1 MRDNTRTPGEAT
13 FSQAADE
20 LAAGS
25 AGLDGAM
32 AGAGVDVDVI
42 GPGARLATAREAYG
56 FSLGDVARQL
66 KLSVRQVGALER
78 DDYDAFP
85 SRVFVRGFLRNYAK
99 LLQLDLEH
107 QIVKLQS
114 SEAQIEAAAHAG
126 SGQALPA
133 VDAPRVHWRRWAL
146 IAALAALIAAAL
158 FRPGTDD
165 DVGDGR
171 PATEDI
177 RLSAPPPA
185 AESAAVSSGASAERP
200 AFAQPDVAGIVSPI
214 QPEYPSVST
223 ETPAQPVASGAGG
236 ATLSQT
242 PQSAPAG
249 E

>member
-1 MRDNTRTPGEAT
+1 MTEPVRDTTRTPDEAT
-13 FSQAADE
+13 FAQAADALE
-20 LAAGS
+20 
-25 AGLDGAM
+25 AGLDGAV
-32 AGAGVDVDVI
+32 AGSGADVP
-42 GPGARLATAREAYG
+42 GPGARLATAREACG

-107 QIVKLQS
+107 QIVKLQT
-114 SEAQIEAAAHAG
+114 SEAQVEAPAHSG
-126 SGQALPA
+126 SGQATST
-133 VDAPRVHWRRWAL
+133 VDVPRMNWRRWAL

-158 FRPGTDD
+158 FRPGTDGN
-165 DVGDGR
+165 VGDGR
-171 PATEDI
+171 PVTEDI

-185 AESAAVSSGASAERP
+185 AASTTVSPGAAAGSP
-200 AFAQPDVAGIVSPI
+200 AIAQPDVASIASPVE
-214 QPEYPSVST
+214 PEYPAVST
-223 ETPAQPVASGAGG
+223 EAPARPVASEAGD
-236 ATLSQT
+236 ATLLQT